1 MRGRLVLIVLLVILS
16 ACFPVG
22 RDFAT
27 IPVEK
32 LQPNV
37 TTRDQVYAAFGEPVE
52 KGLDS
57 GNESWTY
64 YYYLYSV
71 VGPQRQKRLH
81 VIFNRDGTVKDYS
94 FSAS

>member
-1 MRGRLVLIVLLVILS
+1 MRRGLLLVIFILVLA

-27 IPVEK
+27 FPVEK
-32 LQPNV
+32 LQTNF
-37 TTRDQVYAAFGEPVE
+37 TTKEQVYAAFGEPIE
-52 KGLDS
+52 KGSDS
-57 GNESWTY
+57 GYESWTY

>member
-1 MRGRLVLIVLLVILS
+1 MHRRFCLLILISFLA

-27 IPVEK
+27 FPVEK
-32 LQPNV
+32 LQSNV
-37 TTRDQVYAAFGEPVE
+37 TTKEEVYAAFGEPVE
-52 KGLDS
+52 KGSDS

>member
-1 MRGRLVLIVLLVILS
+1 MRRSLSVLILACSL
-16 ACFPVG
+16 AGCFPVG

-27 IPVEK
+27 FPVEK

-37 TTRDQVYAAFGEPVE
+37 TTKDQVYAAFGEPVE
-52 KGLDS
+52 RGSDS

-81 VIFNRDGTVKDYS
+81 VIFNQDGTVKDFS
-94 FSAS
+94 FSAG

>member
-1 MRGRLVLIVLLVILS
+1 MRKRLYFLFVVFLLAGCI
-16 ACFPVG
+16 PVG

-27 IPVEK
+27 FPVEK

-37 TTRDQVYAAFGEPVE
+37 TTKEQVYAAFGEPVE
-52 KGLDS
+52 RGSDS

-71 VGPQRQKRLH
+71 FGPQRQKRLH
-81 VIFNRDGTVKDYS
+81 VIFNQDGTVKDYS
-94 FSAS
+94 FSAG

>member
-1 MRGRLVLIVLLVILS
+1 MRRRLCLLILAFFLP

-27 IPVEK
+27 FPVEK

-37 TTRDQVYAAFGEPVE
+37 TTKEQVYAAFGEPVE
-52 KGLDS
+52 KGSDS

-71 VGPQRQKRLH
+71 IGPQRQKRLH
-81 VIFNRDGTVKDYS
+81 IIYNRDGTVKDYS
-94 FSAS
+94 FSAG

>member
-1 MRGRLVLIVLLVILS
+1 MRGRLGLMLLLVSLA

-27 IPVEK
+27 FPVEK

-37 TTRDQVYAAFGEPVE
+37 TTKEQVYAAFGEPVE
-52 KGLDS
+52 KGSDS

-71 VGPQRQKRLH
+71 AGPQRQKRLH
-81 VIFNRDGTVKDYS
+81 VIFNRDGTVKDFS
-94 FSAS
+94 FSGS